1 MNVCGYCRVSTAIQA
16 SEERYSL
23 PEQKERIEAYCKA
36 KGWNLVKVY
45 TDGGYTG
52 ANTDR
57 PALKQML
64 HDCEI
69 YDAVVVLKLDR
80 LSRSQ
85 RDTLALIEEFQA
97 KNCAFVSLTE
107 SFDTSTPT
115 GRAMLGIM
123 AVFAELERSQ
133 IKERTALGRQG
144 RAKQGKWHGGG
155 HPPVGY
161 SYDKQTGT
169 LVPNDEA
176 DQVRLI
182 YQMFLDGHSYVN
194 ITKFMHER
202 YTTRY
207 TSYNNACTVI
217 RMLKNPVYIGS
228 VNHRGEIIPDC
239 HEPIIDKDTFDAVQS
254 ILISRRNGNKNA
266 AGRHLLSGMVFCECG
281 KHMTL
286 NTVGKYKYFF
296 CSRRYSH
303 NLTESMKPCDNRR
316 VREDAL
322 NKVIKDSILSLKFSD
337 LKQKKREKT
346 VNNDRELAKID
357 RQISKLIELY
367 TIESIPIEE
376 VKSRIEALEKK
387 KALLTAPEA
396 PRNDFKV
403 QKDILSRARE
413 AFDSDEVTL
422 ARMVV
427 DSLVERVT
435 VRKDVIEV
443 KWTFL

>member
-36 KGWNLVKVY
+36 KGWHLVRVY

-69 YDAVVVLKLDR
+69 YDAVIVLKLDR

-85 RDTLALIEEFQA
+85 RDTLALIEELQS
-97 KNCAFVSLTE
+97 KDCSFVSLSE

-161 SYDKQTGT
+161 AYDKQTGT

-182 YQMFLDGHSYVN
+182 YRLFLQGQPYVD

-228 VNHRGEIIPDC
+228 VKYKGEYIPDC
-239 HEPIIDKDTFDAVQS
+239 HEPIIDKDTFEQVQS
-254 ILISRRNGNKNA
+254 ILHSRRNGNKNA
-266 AGRHLLSGMVFCECG
+266 AGRHLLTGIVYCECG

-286 NTVGKYKYFF
+286 NTVGKYKYFI

-303 NLTESMKPCDNRR
+303 NLTEAKKPCNNRR
-316 VREDAL
+316 MREDDL
-322 NKVIKDSILSLKFSD
+322 NKVIKDSILSLKFKD
-337 LKQKKREKT
+337 LKPKKREKT

-357 RQISKLIELY
+357 RQISKLIDLY
-367 TIESIPIEE
+367 SLDNIPISEL
-376 VKSRIEALEKK
+376 KKRINDLEKK
-387 KALLTAPEA
+387 KSLLTAPEA
-396 PRNDFKV
+396 PRSDFKV

-413 AFDSDEVTL
+413 LFESDDVTR
-422 ARMVV
+422 ARMAV
-427 DSLVERVT
+427 DALVERVT